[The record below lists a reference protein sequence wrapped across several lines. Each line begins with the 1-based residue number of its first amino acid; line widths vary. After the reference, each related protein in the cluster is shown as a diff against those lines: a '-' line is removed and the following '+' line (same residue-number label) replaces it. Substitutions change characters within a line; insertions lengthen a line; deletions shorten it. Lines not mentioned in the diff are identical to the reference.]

1 MSNFRKRIFVD
12 SAVQGA
18 LIRNV
23 LTHWLVFV
31 ITLAVILGAFQFFQD
46 PMASAEEHLA
56 LFPRRH
62 GLTFL
67 VLVLLLPTFLW
78 DTARLSNRFA
88 GPVLRLRRMM
98 QTLAAGNDP
107 GELRFRDGDF
117 WTELGDHF
125 NGIRARALEAAEPHE
140 GTTGH
145 TYELAAAAKS
155 AD

>member
-1 MSNFRKRIFVD
+1 MPRKRIFVD

-31 ITLAVILGAFQFFQD
+31 VTLAVILGAVQFFQN
-46 PMASAEEHLA
+46 PIASAEEQLS

-62 GLTFL
+62 GLTFIIL
-67 VLVLLLPTFLW
+67 LLLLPTFLW
-78 DTARLSNRFA
+78 DTVRLSNRFA

-98 QTLAAGNDP
+98 EQLAVGKDP

-117 WTELGDHF
+117 WTELGAHF
-125 NGIRARALEAAEPHE
+125 NGIRAQVLERCERNEFSATAEP
-140 GTTGH
+140 
-145 TYELAAAAKS
+145 YELTAAAKT